1 MKINILKSL
10 TFVLLLT
17 ITSFAPTY
25 VKAQS
30 AEKKATSLLD
40 EVTAKMKAYKTMK
53 LEFTYSMSNKSQK
66 INESFKGSLL
76 AKGDKYKLDIGGHS
90 GRQIICDGKTA
101 WTYQKDANEVQINE
115 VTGDD
120 ESFTPTKF
128 MTSYNNNYKSKLVS
142 EKGSL
147 LVIEMSPIKGRKNSQ
162 RVNLTLDK
170 DSKQVKSM
178 QVFDKNGGVFTY
190 NIESFTTNQPISD
203 AEFVFKVSNYP
214 KVEVIDMR

>member
-10 TFVLLLT
+10 TIVLLISVTTL
-17 ITSFAPTY
+17 APFF

-30 AEKKATSLLD
+30 AEKKAISLLD

-53 LEFTYSMSNKSQK
+53 LEFTYSMINKGQK
-66 INESFKGSLL
+66 INESLKGSLL
-76 AKGDKYKLDIGGHS
+76 AKGDKYKLNIIGQ
-90 GRQIICDGKTA
+90 QIFCDGKTA
-101 WTYQKDANEVQINE
+101 WTYQKDANEVQITE

-120 ESFTPTKF
+120 DSFTPTKF
-128 MTSYNNNYKSKLVS
+128 MTTYNNNYKSKLVS

-147 LVIEMSPIKGRKNSQ
+147 QIIEMSPIKGKKKYQ
-162 RVNLTLDK
+162 KVNLTLDK
-170 DSKQVKSM
+170 ESKQVKSM

-190 NIESFTTNQPISD
+190 NIESFITNQPIAD
-203 AEFVFKVSNYP
+203 TEFAFKASNYP

>member
-10 TFVLLLT
+10 TIVLL
-17 ITSFAPTY
+17 ISVTSLAPFY
-25 VKAQS
+25 VNAQS

-53 LEFTYSMSNKSQK
+53 LEFSYSMINKSQK
-66 INESFKGSLL
+66 INMSFKGSLL
-76 AKGDKYKLDIGGHS
+76 AKGDKYKLNMS
-90 GRQIICDGKTA
+90 GQQIICDGKTA

-115 VTGDD
+115 VTGDE

-147 LVIEMSPIKGRKNSQ
+147 QTIEMSPIKGRKNSQ
-162 RVNLTLDK
+162 KVNLTLDK

-190 NIESFTTNQPISD
+190 NIESFVTNQPIAD
-203 AEFVFKVSNYP
+203 AEFIFKASNYP

>member
-10 TFVLLLT
+10 TIILLISVASL
-17 ITSFAPTY
+17 APFY
-25 VKAQS
+25 VNAQS

-53 LEFTYSMSNKSQK
+53 LEFTYSMINKSQK

-76 AKGDKYKLDIGGHS
+76 AKGDKYKLNIS
-90 GRQIICDGKTA
+90 GQQIFCDGKTA
-101 WTYQKDANEVQINE
+101 WTYQKDANEVQISE
-115 VTGDD
+115 VTGDE

-128 MTSYNNNYKSKLVS
+128 MTSYNNNYKSKLIS
-142 EKGSL
+142 EKGKL
-147 LVIEMSPIKGRKNSQ
+147 LVIEMSPLKGRKKFQ
-162 RVNLTLDK
+162 KVNLTLDK

-178 QVFDKNGGVFTY
+178 QVFDKNGGAFTY
-190 NIESFTTNQPISD
+190 NIESFITNQPIAD
-203 AEFVFKVSNYP
+203 TEFVFKASNYP

>member
-10 TFVLLLT
+10 TVLML
-17 ITSFAPTY
+17 ITVTSLAPFY

-53 LEFTYSMSNKSQK
+53 LEFSYSMINKSQK
-66 INESFKGSLL
+66 INMSFKGSLL
-76 AKGDKYKLDIGGHS
+76 AKGEKYKLTIENQ
-90 GRQIICDGKTA
+90 QIFCDGKNA
-101 WTYQKDANEVQINE
+101 WSYQKDANEVQISE

-120 ESFTPTKF
+120 DSFTPTKF

-147 LVIEMSPIKGRKNSQ
+147 LTIEMSPIKGKKKYQ
-162 RVNLTLDK
+162 KVNLTLDK
-170 DSKQVKSM
+170 ESKQVKSM

-190 NIESFTTNQPISD
+190 NIENFTTNQPIAD
-203 AEFVFKVSNYP
+203 TEFVFKASNYP
-214 KVEVIDMR
+214 KVEVVDLR

>member
-10 TFVLLLT
+10 TIVLL
-17 ITSFAPTY
+17 ISATSLAPSY

-53 LEFTYSMSNKSQK
+53 LEFTYSMINKSQK
-66 INESFKGSLL
+66 INEVFKGSLL
-76 AKGDKYKLDIGGHS
+76 AKGDKYKLNMS
-90 GRQIICDGKTA
+90 GQQIFCDGKTA

-115 VTGDD
+115 VTGDN

-142 EKGSL
+142 EKGNL
-147 LVIEMSPIKGRKNSQ
+147 LTIEMSPIKGRKNSQ

-190 NIESFTTNQPISD
+190 NIESFITNQPIAD
-203 AEFVFKVSNYP
+203 TEFVFKASNYP
-214 KVEVIDMR
+214 KVEVTDLR

>member
-10 TFVLLLT
+10 TIVLLLSV
-17 ITSFAPTY
+17 TSFAPFY
-25 VKAQS
+25 ANAQS

-53 LEFTYSMSNKSQK
+53 LEFTYSMINKSQK

-76 AKGDKYKLDIGGHS
+76 AKGDKYKLTIKDQ
-90 GRQIICDGKTA
+90 QIFCDGKTA
-101 WTYQKDANEVQINE
+101 WTYQKDANEVQISE

-142 EKGSL
+142 EKGNI
-147 LVIEMSPIKGRKNSQ
+147 LVIEMSPLKGPKRFQK
-162 RVNLTLDK
+162 VNLTLDK
-170 DSKQVKSM
+170 ESKQVKSM
-178 QVFDKNGGVFTY
+178 QVFDKNGGAFTY
-190 NIESFTTNQPISD
+190 NIESFITNQPIADS
-203 AEFVFKVSNYP
+203 EFVFKASNYP